1 MKKILSLVMAL
12 TLLCLPLEGVFAECT
27 KISSEQVNELE
38 KKIRKANE
46 KEYENKKEN
55 ESFFEKH
62 LWGCVCGGAVGIVG
76 ILGLIFY
83 AGMVQGEIYE
93 MNTIRYR
100 EREREIDNTLAR
112 REEQQQVEQRNT
124 RLAAAGIGVGVL
136 GGGVCFLV
144 RRFFTSG

>member
-1 MKKILSLVMAL
+1 MKRMLSLVIAL
-12 TLLCLPLEGVFAECT
+12 TLLCSPLEGVFAQE
-27 KISSEQVNELE
+27 EG
-38 KKIRKANE
+38 
-46 KEYENKKEN
+46 N

-62 LWGCVCGGAVGIVG
+62 LWGCVCCGAVGIVG

-93 MNTIRYR
+93 SNTIRYR
-100 EREREIDNTLAR
+100 NREREIDNILATR
-112 REEQQQVEQRNT
+112 RTEQQQVEQRNT